1 MFTLPDLPFNPA
13 GFAGFI
19 SEETF
24 SYHHG
29 KHHAGYVT
37 KLNAAIE
44 TCDCKDNTLEEIIAK
59 SRGAKPGVFNNA
71 AQHFNHSFFW
81 NCLSESMQEIPES
94 LKEMIMRDFES
105 IENFNNQFSTAAATV
120 FGSGWTWL
128 VLKNDKL
135 EILQTSNAET
145 PVGTDAK
152 PLLVIDVWEHAY
164 YLDHKNARPAF
175 IAKFLEH
182 LNWEFVS
189 EQLSN

>member
-1 MFTLPDLPFNPA
+1 MFTLPDLPFDPT
-13 GFAGFI
+13 GFSGFI

-37 KLNAAIE
+37 KLNAATE
-44 TCDCKDNTLEEIIAK
+44 NCECKEKVLEEIIAK
-59 SRGAKPGVFNNA
+59 SRENKPAVFNNA

-81 NCLSESMQEIPES
+81 NCLSESAQEIPES

-105 IENFNNQFSTAAATV
+105 VENFKELFANAAATV

-128 VLKNDKL
+128 VLKDENL
-135 EILQTSNAET
+135 EILKTSNAET
-145 PVGTDAK
+145 PIGTGAK

-182 LNWEFVS
+182 INWEFVAS
-189 EQLSN
+189 QI